1 MLYRPVVDR
10 VIDISLHWIVNIYN
24 TSYTILRLVI
34 YIWLLVKLLSGIVF
48 HYLAK
53 LVAKSHVCNCQWEND
68 ILSPGSTWCRFSNLC
83 LKSFGFSVLWMHNC
97 QCYEVN
103 QIKTVYMH
111 KRTKSRRE
119 RERESGYFWTERWY
133 ITLSTSVPW
142 RSILRDEWLSA
153 TVLF

>member
-34 YIWLLVKLLSGIVF
+34 YIWLLVKLLSMIVF
-48 HYLAK
+48 HFLAK

-119 RERESGYFWTERWY
+119 RERERERESLEVIHRFLRFVSLKMYDFDFIHWHFW
-133 ITLSTSVPW
+133 VK
-142 RSILRDEWLSA
+142 
-153 TVLF
+153 